1 MRSKQKTTEMKLAE
15 TAVSRISVIL
25 LTALLCI
32 LFCTAAVFSQTSGS
46 VIQISVPY
54 SGVGKAQQFIT
65 VDYADEWFLR
75 PDHEYNHKLMQLS
88 FALAAAG
95 FRDKQHRLSEKD
107 ANILKFYSRAG
118 FSRVRTDDFNRETS
132 ADTIASAIASKK
144 IGDTTVIAVSVSGN
158 NYQNEWLSNLTLG
171 SEERARGF
179 ATAAEKVLGR
189 IREYISAN
197 ALSGELRLW
206 VSGYS
211 RAAAVSNILAA
222 DATDSGLFAAVYG
235 YTIATPRTTK
245 DEDAGRFSNIF
256 NIINPFD
263 PVPMVPFPEWGYVR
277 YGKDL
282 FLPSRETDSSYAE
295 KKVRA
300 DELCMEAKGHP
311 LHYNPQINA
320 QIHTILD
327 YSLFYIN
334 SSNSYKDTFQNG
346 ILAIWQSRDFRKL
359 AESIAQRL
367 ISLPDITEYQI
378 NEFTSLL
385 DYLLQITY
393 TNFRAHVLHIGI
405 SEWDPTRSIKEN
417 VMHEHFDESYRFW
430 LFSSDDPNEI
440 FANDPRYAHFTV
452 LGDVDIMIL
461 DQDQNFIEEI
471 KSDGTFSYEP
481 DKELFPDAV
490 LSSVR
495 IFAARQDE
503 QALIVLPM
511 DQDFLILIR
520 SLKDQTIR
528 TAYVDYSAKS
538 IRGDVQHIL
547 SEKLAEGEYT
557 VGILGND
564 VIDDYTDEELLQYG
578 FTVIEPWSRDIVY
591 SPSAVMRLENTG
603 IFHPTVRFILTMG
616 VLLLLL
622 LLYVIIMS
630 TIGTGSLIKKGVKK
644 IRNRRAG
651 SKAPGAGSEKI
662 LPDPETRPEEIPADP
677 EGDSDK
683 ILPDP
688 NASSE
693 ESRPDPG
700 ENE

>member
-1 MRSKQKTTEMKLAE
+1 MHSKRKTTEMKPE
-15 TAVSRISVIL
+15 GTAVYRISVIL
-25 LTALLCI
+25 ITALLI
-32 LFCTAAVFSQTSGS
+32 LLFSAAAVFSQTSGS
-46 VIQISVPY
+46 AIQISVPY

-65 VDYADEWFLR
+65 VDYADEWFLQ

-88 FALAAAG
+88 FGLAAAG
-95 FRDKQHRLSEKD
+95 FRDKHHRLSEKD

-118 FSRVRTDDFNRETS
+118 FSRVHTDDFDRETS

-179 ATAAEKVLGR
+179 DTAAEKVFDR

-197 ALSGELRLW
+197 GLSGELRLW

-245 DEDAGRFSNIF
+245 DEDAARFNNIF
-256 NIINPFD
+256 NVINPFD

-282 FLPSRETDSSYAE
+282 FLPSRETDSSYAV
-295 KKVRA
+295 KKTRV
-300 DELCMEAKGHP
+300 DELCMEAKGHT
-311 LHYNPQINA
+311 LHYNPEINA

-346 ILAIWQSRDFRKL
+346 FLAIWQSRDFHKL
-359 AESIAQRL
+359 VESISKRIL
-367 ISLPDITEYQI
+367 SLPEITEYQF
-378 NEFTSLL
+378 NEFLSML

-393 TNFRAHVLHIGI
+393 TNFRVHVLHIGK
-405 SEWDPTRSIKEN
+405 SDWDPTRSIKEN

-430 LFSSDDPNEI
+430 LFSSDNPDEI

-452 LGDVDIMIL
+452 LGDVDIMIY
-461 DQDQNFIEEI
+461 DQDGNFVEEI
-471 KSDGTFSYEP
+471 KSDGTISYEP
-481 DKELFPDAV
+481 DGELLADAG
-490 LSSVR
+490 LSSAK
-495 IFAARQDE
+495 IFAVRQDE
-503 QALIVLPM
+503 QALIVLPR
-511 DQDFLILIR
+511 DQEFLILIK
-520 SLKDQTIR
+520 SLKDQELR

-603 IFHPTVRFILTMG
+603 IFHPTVRFFLTM
-616 VLLLLL
+616 VILILLL
-622 LLYVIIMS
+622 LLYLVIMS
-630 TIGTGSLIKKGVKK
+630 SIGTGSLIKKGVKK
-644 IRNRRAG
+644 IRNRRAR
-651 SKAPGAGSEKI
+651 SKDAEACQAEV
-662 LPDPETRPEEIPADP
+662 LTDPEAQPEEIR
-677 EGDSDK
+677 
-683 ILPDP
+683 PDT
-688 NASSE
+688 AAGTE
-693 ESRPDPG
+693 ETLPDPG
-700 ENE
+700 ENK